1 MKFIVIVCIF
11 FLSLNADEMRN
22 LDNMVSGIQPKS
34 TPQVNKALEKRVARL
49 EAKVKQLTR
58 LFAQVQ
64 KTKVAPVKKVQK
76 KSKSKAKTKEVTKVH
91 TKPKEKKTKVSQAG
105 TYRLNRD
112 SYIYNEADGE
122 ILDTWAEGTSFTST
136 KRTSRMIKITGY
148 FVNKVWRKAEK
159 NIWVKSENAFKR

>member
-1 MKFIVIVCIF
+1 MKLIVIVCIF

-22 LDNMVSGIQPKS
+22 LDNIVSDIHQKS
-34 TPQVNKALEKRVARL
+34 TPQTNKALEKRVARL

-58 LFAQVQ
+58 RLAQVEKIKVTPV
-64 KTKVAPVKKVQK
+64 KTKTKIKA
-76 KSKSKAKTKEVTKVH
+76 KAKTVTKLQK
-91 TKPKEKKTKVSQAG
+91 KPTEKKTKFSQAG
-105 TYRLNRD
+105 TYRLTKD
-112 SYIYNEADGE
+112 AYIYSEADGE
-122 ILDTWAEGTSFTST
+122 IVDTWAAGTSFTST